1 MKDYIKIIF
10 RLILGVLL
18 IGLMANCSTV
28 QKIPVENK
36 YEIVKKDS
44 IIYTVKDSVNIIPIE
59 KIVNKTLPDQKS
71 SLETSLAKSE
81 AYTDSLGFLHH
92 TLENK
97 KQFTQHIHKEEKEK
111 IKTDS
116 GYVEKPVPYE
126 VVVEKPYIPK
136 FYKFTLYWFIATVIL
151 LILGIYLKFKP

>member
-92 TLENK
+92 SIENK
-97 KQFTQHIHKEEKEK
+97 KQFTQHIHKEEKETV
-111 IKTDS
+111 KTDS
-116 GYVEKPVPYE
+116 VYVEKPVPYE

-151 LILGIYLKFKP
+151 LILGM

>member
-44 IIYTVKDSVNIIPIE
+44 IIYTVKDSIRTIPIE
-59 KIVNKTLPDQKS
+59 KIINKTLPDQKS

-97 KQFTQHIHKEEKEK
+97 KQVTQHIHKEEKETV
-111 IKTDS
+111 KTDS
-116 GYVEKPVPYE
+116 VYVEKPVPYE

>member
-116 GYVEKPVPYE
+116 VYVEKPVPYE

>member
-59 KIVNKTLPDQKS
+59 KIINKTLPDQKS

-97 KQFTQHIHKEEKEK
+97 QQFTQHIHKEEKEK
-111 IKTDS
+111 VKTDS
-116 GYVEKPVPYE
+116 VYVEKPVPYE
-126 VVVEKPYIPK
+126 VEKPVKYIPK
-136 FYKFTLYWFIATVIL
+136 FYKFTFWWFILTIL
-151 LILGIYLKFKP
+151 GLILFLYLKFKP

>member
-111 IKTDS
+111 IKIDS
-116 GYVEKPVPYE
+116 VYVEKPVPYE

>member
-36 YEIVKKDS
+36 YEIVRKDS
-44 IIYTVKDSVNIIPIE
+44 IIYTIKDSVNIIPIE
-59 KIVNKTLPDQKS
+59 KIINKTLPDQKS

-116 GYVEKPVPYE
+116 VYVEKPVPYE

>member
-1 MKDYIKIIF
+1 MEIRRCFII
-10 RLILGVLL
+10 LL
-18 IGLMANCSTV
+18 FLSLAGCAT
-28 QKIPVENK
+28 QTHIPIETK

-44 IIYTVKDSVNIIPIE
+44 TVFSIKDSLVIVPIE

-97 KQFTQHIHKEEKEK
+97 QQFTQHIHKEEKETVK
-111 IKTDS
+111 KDS
-116 GYVEKPVPYE
+116 VFVEKPVPYE
-126 VVVEKPYIPK
+126 VEKPVKYIPK
-136 FYKFTLYWFIATVIL
+136 FYRFTFWWFILTIL
-151 LILGIYLKFKP
+151 GLILFLYLKFKP

>member
-92 TLENK
+92 SIENK
-97 KQFTQHIHKEEKEK
+97 KQFTQHIHKEEKETV
-111 IKTDS
+111 KTDS
-116 GYVEKPVPYE
+116 VYVEKPVPYE